1 MTMLARDPTQF
12 TSNWT
17 DVLAGMLSRRG
28 HHKEMPRSSE
38 DILADIRH
46 RLGTV
51 SEPPVRESIERHFDH
66 LEQLAQSLRALRF
79 DTESGDQAVLE
90 VFEDYEQQLRQ
101 CMTIL
106 KP

>member
-1 MTMLARDPTQF
+1 MVSQ
-12 TSNWT
+12 
-17 DVLAGMLSRRG
+17 VG
-28 HHKEMPRSSE
+28 HHEEMPRSSE

-66 LEQLAQSLRALRF
+66 LEQLALDLRALGI
-79 DTESGDQAVLE
+79 DVENSGQAVIE
-90 VFEDYEQQLRQ
+90 VFEDYEQQLHQ